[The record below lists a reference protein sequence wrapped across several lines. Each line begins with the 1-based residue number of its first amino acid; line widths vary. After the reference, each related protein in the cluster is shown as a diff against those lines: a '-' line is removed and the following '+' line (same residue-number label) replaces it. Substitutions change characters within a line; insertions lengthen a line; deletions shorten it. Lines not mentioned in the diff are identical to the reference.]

1 MSKMKVNDKKLHK
14 QFIALN
20 RKHILMITNHGI
32 HQWKVIPGLQDTGGQ
47 NVFVN
52 SMTASLAKQGFK
64 ITIVN
69 RGGYKHP
76 ETGAMRTGIHYK
88 DKYQRILFIEDST
101 KEFVRKEDMNDRI
114 PELTDF
120 LCKQL
125 DREQIGIDLIVS
137 HYWDAGKI
145 GMLIQDRI
153 PCRAKHV
160 WVTHSLGALKKK
172 QVKQE
177 RWAEL
182 RIDERIEEERKILKK
197 VDFAG
202 YTSYDLKKCLEEDY
216 GYKDGVFLPPCIDT
230 ERYHPRELPK
240 GEEIWDFFD
249 KKTPLSEEDIRR
261 RCIITEISRTD
272 TTKRKD
278 VLIKAFAKAHASYP
292 RSVLLLSI
300 DESRTDIAGNLFS
313 LIEDLGITKDVI
325 VVGSVWDEL
334 PEIYAAS
341 SIYCTPSVMEGF
353 GMSAQEA
360 AATEIPVV
368 SSDLVPFVVGFL
380 VGDEYEEI
388 PLQDKQRALKK
399 GAGGIVAPADNV
411 DAFAEAL
418 LYLLEHREERLAMGE
433 RAYEITIP
441 KFTWHRMIR
450 DFLKAIGFSL
460 PGIMSEEEEK
470 RESYNN

>member
-1 MSKMKVNDKKLHK
+1 MSRMKINSRKLHK
-14 QFIALN
+14 QFLESN

-32 HQWKVIPGLQDTGGQ
+32 HQWKVIPGLRDTGGQ

-52 SMTASLAKQGFK
+52 AMTSALADEGFRV
-64 ITIVN
+64 TIVN

-76 ETGAMRTGIHYK
+76 ETGGMRRGIDYK
-88 DKYQRILFIEDST
+88 DKNQRILFIEDST
-101 KEFVRKEDMNDRI
+101 KEFVRKEDMNDQI
-114 PELTDF
+114 PELTEF
-120 LCKQL
+120 LCDHL
-125 DREQIGIDLIVS
+125 DREKIGIDLIVS

-145 GMLIQDRI
+145 GTLVHERI

-160 WVTHSLGALKKK
+160 WVSHSLGALKKK
-172 QVKQE
+172 QVKPE
-177 RWAEL
+177 RWPEL
-182 RIDERIEEERKILKK
+182 RIDERIEEERKILEK
-197 VDFAG
+197 VDYVG
-202 YTSYDLKKCLEEDY
+202 YTSYNLKNCLEEDY
-216 GYKDGVFLPPCIDT
+216 GYHDGVFLPPCIDT

-240 GEEIWDFFD
+240 GEKIWDFFD
-249 KKTPLSEEDIRR
+249 EKTPLDEEAIRR
-261 RCIITEISRTD
+261 SSIVAEISRTD

-292 RSVLLLSI
+292 DSILLLSI
-300 DESRTDIAGNLFS
+300 DRSREDIAGELFS
-313 LIEDLGITKDVI
+313 LIEELDIKEDVI

-380 VGDEYEEI
+380 LGDDYEEM
-388 PLQDKQRALKK
+388 PVRGDSTVLKK
-399 GAGGIVAPADNV
+399 GNGGIVAPADNV

-418 LYLLEHREERLAMGE
+418 LYLLKNREERLRMGE
-433 RAYEITIP
+433 QAYEITIP
-441 KFTWHRMIR
+441 KFTWQRMIR
-450 DFLKAIGFSL
+450 DFLKSIGFTL
-460 PGIMSEEEEK
+460 PGIMP
-470 RESYNN
+470 YNT